1 MVYCQSQIPVVLES
15 RDKPFHADRP
25 SISPVIVDPEMATT
39 SPSARAS
46 ISPPRISSFNS
57 LPFSQPKPNS
67 PLAISTFP
75 SPASSHAFHPVVLQ
89 PGTNAQSPHR
99 HVSLAPSFAGSM
111 NSTFQTDS
119 ATCKSGRLSKP
130 LPPWCI

>member
-15 RDKPFHADRP
+15 REKPFHADRP
-25 SISPVIVDPEMATT
+25 SISPVMVDPEMAIA
-39 SPSARAS
+39 SPSARTS
-46 ISPPRISSFNS
+46 ISPPRNSSFNS
-57 LPFSQPKPNS
+57 SPFSPNPNS
-67 PLAISTFP
+67 PLAIATLP
-75 SPASSHAFHPVVLQ
+75 SPASSRAFHPVVLQ
-89 PGTNAQSPHR
+89 PGTNSRSPNR

-130 LPPWCI
+130 LPHWCI